1 MKTMLA
7 LAETRQEVA
16 VVSDQVGSPTC
27 ALDLAQGLLT
37 MVSRWASGGTPG
49 QGATYH
55 LADSG
60 AGSWAQVAESVFIKA
75 RRNGLHDAN
84 VRPITTAEYP
94 TKAVRPRNSVL
105 DSSKFAA

>member
-7 LAETRQEVA
+7 LAEPRQEVA
-16 VVSDQVGSPTC
+16 VVSDQVGSSTC
-27 ALDLAQGLLT
+27 ALDLARGMLT
-37 MVSRWASGGTPG
+37 MVLRWASGGTAG
-49 QGATYH
+49 QGETYH
-55 LADSG
+55 LAGSG
-60 AGSWAQVAESVFIKA
+60 AASWAQVAQSVFIEV